1 RDPATMLAPARLK
14 KVHPLGKSPVITDG
28 DMVVAESGAIIEY
41 LAHTYGKDTVLPEV
55 SGQAWLDCT
64 YCMHYGD
71 GSLMLPHVT
80 RHVFEKVKTSPM
92 PFFIKPVAKGIADK
106 TNQIFIGPMIKTHL
120 DFVEA
125 HLAKNTW
132 FLGDNLSAAD
142 IQMSFPLEAS
152 VARGIVG
159 TQRPPLTAWA

>member
-1 RDPATMLAPARLK
+1 MSMATA
-14 KVHPLGKSPVITDG
+14 T
-28 DMVVAESGAIIEY
+28 
-41 LAHTYGKDTVLPEV
+41 
-55 SGQAWLDCT
+55 
-64 YCMHYGD
+64 
-71 GSLMLPHVT
+71 
-80 RHVFEKVKTSPM
+80 
-92 PFFIKPVAKGIADK
+92 
-106 TNQIFIGPMIKTHL
+106 FIGPMIKTHL

-159 TQRPPLTAWA
+159 KDRPHINAWVERAHARPAYQKALEKGGEYDFA